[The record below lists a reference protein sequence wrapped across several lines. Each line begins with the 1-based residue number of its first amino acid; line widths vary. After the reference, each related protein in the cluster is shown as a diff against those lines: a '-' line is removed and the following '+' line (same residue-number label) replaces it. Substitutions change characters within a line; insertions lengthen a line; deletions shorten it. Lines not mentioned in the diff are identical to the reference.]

1 MKNLLKITAISSL
14 LIIACLLISACGGGN
29 STENFVQGQGNID
42 VTVKDSS
49 GAYLSNVQIEVKDSA
64 GTGGKVIETFNTTAA
79 TTTHTFW
86 ETVGSDYF
94 FTFTDKASPVRFA
107 TQTDI
112 KATPQLTKTQTLD
125 VIMVP

>member
-1 MKNLLKITAISSL
+1 MKNLIRITAISSL
-14 LIIACLLISACGGGN
+14 LIITCLLIGACGGG
-29 STENFVQGQGNID
+29 TENFVQGQAKID

-64 GTGGKVIETFNTTAA
+64 GTGGKVIETFNTATG
-79 TTTHTFW
+79 TTTHRFL

-112 KATPQLTKTQTLD
+112 KVTPQLTDTKTLD

>member
-1 MKNLLKITAISSL
+1 MKNLIRITAISSL
-14 LIIACLLISACGGGN
+14 LIITCLLLSACGGGN
-29 STENFVQGQGNID
+29 STEDFLQGHGNID

-49 GAYLSNVQIEVKDSA
+49 GAFLSNVQIDVKDSA

-125 VIMVP
+125 VIMIP

>member
-1 MKNLLKITAISSL
+1 MKNVIKITAISSL

-29 STENFVQGQGNID
+29 STENFVQGKANID

-49 GAYLSNVQIEVKDSA
+49 GAYLSNVQIDVKDSA
-64 GTGGKVIETFNTTAA
+64 GPGGKVIESFTTTAA
-79 TTTHTFW
+79 TTTQTFW

-112 KATPQLTKTQTLD
+112 KVTPQLTKAQPLD

>member
-1 MKNLLKITAISSL
+1 MKNLIRITAISSL
-14 LIIACLLISACGGGN
+14 LIITCLLIAACGGGN
-29 STENFVQGQGNID
+29 DTEKFVQGQADIE

-49 GAYLSNVQIEVKDSA
+49 GAYLSNVQIEVKDST

-79 TTTHTFW
+79 TTKHIFW
-86 ETVGSDYF
+86 ETVGSDYY

-112 KATPQLTKTQTLD
+112 KVTPQLTKTQKLD
-125 VIMVP
+125 VIMV